1 MSVFDWLHRTPA
13 MGRIA
18 PLETDHAGRLA
29 QIHASAFARPWDA
42 LEFERLLADR
52 AIVADGLFLGRE
64 SQPAGFVL
72 SRTVA
77 DEAEI
82 LTVAIAAE
90 ARGKGHARP
99 LLSQHLDALA
109 RTGARTVH
117 LEVEET
123 NRPALAVYRGLGFQ
137 EVGRRAGYY
146 LKPDGSRVAALTMSR
161 AL

>member
-1 MSVFDWLHRTPA
+1 MSVLDWLHRTPP

-18 PLETDHAGRLA
+18 PLGTEHADRLA
-29 QIHASAFARPWDA
+29 EIHASAFARAWDA

-52 AIVADGLFLGRE
+52 AVVADGLFLGRVPE
-64 SQPAGFVL
+64 PAGFVL

-90 ARGKGHARP
+90 ARGKGHARL

-109 RTGARTVH
+109 RAGVRIVH

-123 NRPALAVYRGLGFQ
+123 NRPALSVYGGLGFQ